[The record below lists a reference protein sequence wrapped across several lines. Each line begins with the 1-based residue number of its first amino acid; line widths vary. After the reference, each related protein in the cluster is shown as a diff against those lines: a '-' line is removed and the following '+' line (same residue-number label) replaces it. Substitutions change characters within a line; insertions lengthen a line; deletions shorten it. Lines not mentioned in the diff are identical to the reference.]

1 MSKIRL
7 ATRNDKDIIG
17 LFTDTTRRVIHNIKI
32 YKIYKIKIFK

>member
-17 LFTDTTRRVIHNIKI
+17 YSPIQRVESYTTLKYIK
-32 YKIYKIKIFK
+32 YIK